1 MSILLHVPNVQRKD
15 CFLSLEILPCHF
27 LTCPT
32 FSSYSRETP
41 SRFKKELLKALSN
54 PVTSAIEI
62 DSLNQILVNIGRPE
76 DKLSDADLDLLLA
89 EAGVEE
95 KQRSIPVDKII
106 QLM

>member
-1 MSILLHVPNVQRKD
+1 MFNGRTAFCRSRV
-15 CFLSLEILPCHF
+15 LPCHF

-41 SRFKKELLKALSN
+41 SRFEKELLKALSN

-95 KQRSIPVDKII
+95 KQRVDSC
-106 QLM
+106 